1 MSFTS
6 WMFRNRPD
14 QTVDTLNEM
23 LTRLDS
29 LNSSIRVVS
38 KDKKNVIIIGNQPVN
53 PQTGRPS
60 IPTRLKGIDW
70 RKYNGL
76 RCDKRTII
84 PSDGPAKGG

>member
-23 LTRLDS
+23 LARLDT
-29 LNSSIRVVS
+29 LQSSIRVVS

-53 PQTGRPS
+53 PQTGRPYS
-60 IPTRLKGIDW
+60 FGIHTYEIKGDRLEEI
-70 RKYNGL
+70 
-76 RCDKRTII
+76 
-84 PSDGPAKGG
+84 